1 MIKVFSARGFSGLW
15 LGSTA
20 SGLATWG
27 LPFILGIAVTQGA
40 LSAVD
45 LGIALALRTAGFLA
59 ILPISGVLADRDA
72 KRKVV
77 MWASIAAAIAIPI
90 IALGLNIDGVSGLV
104 IMSIGAVIAG
114 AGQGACR
121 PSYQGLVPLV
131 VQDDLLRQANA
142 AMSVSVRVTNL
153 LGPAM
158 ATGIA
163 IVLGLNAALLA
174 LLILWLLSAFSPPWP
189 QEGNGEAREIAVGSN
204 VLGRFWGDTMDGMRE
219 AKRHPWFMS
228 GLFALTAVIA
238 FGYSVASVVV
248 PILSVD
254 YYGGTLLL
262 AGSATAYTAGALFGA
277 LIISKISEQFPGW
290 VALGGLAAY
299 SMVPLSLAIQLPIF
313 VPLAAFFIAGI
324 GIEFFNVVWFTA
336 IQREVPKDKLAR
348 VSSIDFLFSY
358 GLAPLGLSLIV
369 PMIDMFGNGIVL
381 GACAAI
387 CLLVPGLALLEKS
400 SKTFSQK
407 QA

>member
-27 LPFILGIAVTQGA
+27 LPFILGIAVTQSV
-40 LSAVD
+40 LSAID
-45 LGIALALRTAGFLA
+45 LGIVLALRTAGFLA
-59 ILPISGVLADRDA
+59 ILPVSGVLADRNA

-77 MWASIAAAIAIPI
+77 LWASVAAAVAIPI
-90 IALGLNIDGVSGLV
+90 IALGMNMNGGWGLA
-104 IMSIGAVIAG
+104 IMGLGAVVAG

-131 VQDDLLRQANA
+131 VPNEMLRQANA

-174 LLILWLLSAFSPPWP
+174 LLVLWLLSAFGPPWP
-189 QEGNGEAREIAVGSN
+189 PEGEAVSRDRVGSN
-204 VLGRFWGDTMDGMRE
+204 ALGRFWGETLEGLRE
-219 AKRHPWFMS
+219 AKRHPWFMA
-228 GLFALTAVIA
+228 GLLALTAVIA
-238 FGYSVASVVV
+238 FGYSVSSVVV
-248 PILSVD
+248 PILSVE

-277 LIISKISEQFPGW
+277 LFISHLSEKVPGW
-290 VALGGLAAY
+290 IALGGLAAY
-299 SMVPLSLAIQLPIF
+299 GTVPLSLAVELPIL
-313 VPLAAFFIAGI
+313 VPLATFFIAGV
-324 GIEFFNVVWFTA
+324 GIEFFNVIWFTA
-336 IQREVPKDKLAR
+336 IQREVPQDKLAR

-358 GLAPLGLSLIV
+358 GLAPLGLSVIV
-369 PMIDMFGNGIVL
+369 PMIELFGNAVVL

-387 CLLVPGLALLEKS
+387 CFAVPAIALLENS
-400 SKTFSQK
+400 SKTFSTPQN
-407 QA
+407 